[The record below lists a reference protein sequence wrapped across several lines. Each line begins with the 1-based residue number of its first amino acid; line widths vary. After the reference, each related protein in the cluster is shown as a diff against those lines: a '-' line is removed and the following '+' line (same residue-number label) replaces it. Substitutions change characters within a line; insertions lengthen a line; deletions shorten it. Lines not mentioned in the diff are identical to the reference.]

1 MFHKV
6 ASVEPGADCSLNVL
20 FLDGTRK
27 EYDIRRLFDRYPMFR
42 QLAEDEALFH
52 QVKVDQGGYGVSWND
67 ELDLSCDELYDHGRR
82 TDSRTPKYE
91 NVFVFERICPANP

>member
-6 ASVEPGADCSLNVL
+6 ASVEPGKNGTLHAL

-27 EYDIRRLFDRYPMFR
+27 EYDIRRLFDRYPAFR
-42 QLAEDEALFH
+42 QLAEDEALFR

-91 NVFVFERICPANP
+91 SAFVFERI

>member
-6 ASVEPGADCSLNVL
+6 ASVEQWDGCSLNVL
-20 FLDGTRK
+20 FLDETRK
-27 EYDIRRLFDRYPMFR
+27 EYDIRCLFDRYPMFR
-42 QLAEDEALFH
+42 QLAEDEALFR

-82 TDSRTPKYE
+82 MDSRTPKYE
-91 NVFVFERICPANP
+91 SAFVFERI

>member
-1 MFHKV
+1 MFHKI
-6 ASVEPGADCSLNVL
+6 ASVEPGTDGSLNVL

-91 NVFVFERICPANP
+91 NVFVFERI

>member
-42 QLAEDEALFH
+42 QLATDKALFR

-82 TDSRTPKYE
+82 TDSRTLKYE
-91 NVFVFERICPANP
+91 SAFVFEHI